1 MVNTCL
7 DGDKYTVPLAREAAP
22 RIESAA
28 EEWAVEI
35 HSGAGTLNK
44 RFTHS
49 EAATVEVPGF
59 AARYRC
65 NK

>member
-1 MVNTCL
+1 MINTCL

-22 RIESAA
+22 QIESAA
-28 EEWAVEI
+28 EERAVEI

-44 RFTHS
+44 HFTHS